1 MKNFSSFK
9 SLKSITKTN
18 DHTLTNNF
26 INPVFLKIEINYHY
40 PVMISNIITILNNL
54 TNIIEKFLYID
65 CTLGLG
71 NHFINIYTN
80 FKQYI
85 TKNILLDKDIDSI
98 NLTIDLLKQKKI
110 ISNDY
115 IIINAKKE
123 NIKENVKE
131 GTKNKFYFINDNF
144 KNLINYKELFNKED
158 ILVILADLGVS
169 MYQIKNESGFSFN
182 SDTLLDMRYDK
193 SQILTAYNVLN
204 KYNQEELSNVFN
216 KILSYKDTK
225 RLIQAIIR
233 YRQKQEIKTTQ
244 DLNKIISKVFSF
256 KYLKDYLQKIYLALR
271 IEVNNELNDL
281 NLFLENLLKINNN
294 FIVFIISYHS
304 LEGKIIKNFLKSN
317 NFKYIKEKPTK
328 EEIKIN
334 KPSRSAL
341 LWVFFSIDFNNLLLN
356 FKN

>member
-1 MKNFSSFK
+1 MKNFSS
-9 SLKSITKTN
+9 LKSIKSISKTN
-18 DHTLTNNF
+18 EYILTDKF
-26 INPVFLKIEINYHY
+26 INPFFVKNEINYHY
-40 PVMISNIITILNNL
+40 PVMISNITTILNNL
-54 TNIIEKFLYID
+54 TNIIEKFVYID

-71 NHFINIYTN
+71 NHFINIYNN

-85 TKNILLDKDIDSI
+85 TKNILVDKDINSI
-98 NLTIDLLKQKKI
+98 NLTIALLKQKEV

-115 IIINAKKE
+115 IIINLNNKKE
-123 NIKENVKE
+123 NIKENN
-131 GTKNKFYFINDNF
+131 KNKFYFINDNF

-158 ILVILADLGVS
+158 TLVILADLGVS
-169 MYQIKNESGFSFN
+169 MYQIKNDSGFSFN
-182 SDTLLDMRYDK
+182 SDTLLDMRYNK

-271 IEVNNELNDL
+271 IEVNNELDDL
-281 NLFLENLLKINNN
+281 KLFLEKLLKINNN
-294 FIVFIISYHS
+294 FIAFIISYHS
-304 LEGKIIKNFLKSN
+304 LEGKIIKSFLKSN
-317 NFKYIKEKPTK
+317 NFKYIKEKPLK

-334 KPSRSAL
+334 KPSRSSL
-341 LWVFFSIDFNNLLLN
+341 LWIFANFDFNNLLLN

>member
-1 MKNFSSFK
+1 MKNFP
-9 SLKSITKTN
+9 SLKSPKSIPKTN
-18 DHTLTNNF
+18 KHILTDKF
-26 INPVFLKIEINYHY
+26 INPAFVKNEINYHY
-40 PVMISNIITILNNL
+40 PVMISNITTILNNL
-54 TNIIEKFLYID
+54 TNIIEKFVYID

-85 TKNILLDKDIDSI
+85 VKNILLDKDINSI
-98 NLTIDLLKQKKI
+98 NLTISLLKQKEVI
-110 ISNDY
+110 NNNY
-115 IIINAKKE
+115 IIINLNTKKE
-123 NIKENVKE
+123 NIKENN
-131 GTKNKFYFINDNF
+131 KNKFYFINDNF
-144 KNLINYKELFNKED
+144 KNLINYKELYNKEYT
-158 ILVILADLGVS
+158 LVILVDLGVS

-182 SDTLLDMRYDK
+182 TDTSLDMRYNK
-193 SQILTAYNVLN
+193 SQILSACNVLN

-281 NLFLENLLKINNN
+281 KLFLENLLKINNN

-317 NFKYIKEKPTK
+317 NFKYFKEKPVK

-341 LWVFFSIDFNNLLLN
+341 LWIFANFDFNNLLLN

>member
-1 MKNFSSFK
+1 MKNSSSLK
-9 SLKSITKTN
+9 SLKSIPKTN
-18 DHTLTNNF
+18 DHILTNNF
-26 INPVFLKIEINYHY
+26 INPVFLKNEINYHY

-54 TNIIEKFLYID
+54 TTIIEKFVYID

-85 TKNILLDKDIDSI
+85 TKNILVDKDMDSI
-98 NLTIDLLKQKKI
+98 NLTIALLKQKEV

-115 IIINAKKE
+115 IIINRNNKKE
-123 NIKENVKE
+123 NIKEKN
-131 GTKNKFYFINDNF
+131 KNKFYFINDNF
-144 KNLINYKELFNKED
+144 KNLINYKEVFNKED
-158 ILVILADLGVS
+158 TLAILADLGVS

-233 YRQKQEIKTTQ
+233 YREKQEIKTTQ
-244 DLNKIISKVFSF
+244 DLNKIISRVFSF

-271 IEVNNELNDL
+271 IEVNDELNDL
-281 NLFLENLLKINNN
+281 KFFLENLLKINNN
-294 FIVFIISYHS
+294 FISFIISYHS

-341 LWVFFSIDFNNLLLN
+341 LWIFANFDFNNPLLN

>member
-1 MKNFSSFK
+1 MKNFP
-9 SLKSITKTN
+9 SLKSPKSIPKTN
-18 DHTLTNNF
+18 KHILTDKF
-26 INPVFLKIEINYHY
+26 INPAFVKNEINYHY
-40 PVMISNIITILNNL
+40 PVMISNITTILNNL
-54 TNIIEKFLYID
+54 TNIIEKFVYID

-85 TKNILLDKDIDSI
+85 VKNILLDKDINSI
-98 NLTIDLLKQKKI
+98 NLTIALLKQ
-110 ISNDY
+110 
-115 IIINAKKE
+115 KE
-123 NIKENVKE
+123 NIKENN
-131 GTKNKFYFINDNF
+131 KNKFYFINDNF
-144 KNLINYKELFNKED
+144 KNLVNYKELYNKEYT
-158 ILVILADLGVS
+158 LVILVDLGVS

-193 SQILTAYNVLN
+193 SQMLTAYNVLN

-225 RLIQAIIR
+225 RLIQAIIK

-281 NLFLENLLKINNN
+281 KLFLENLLKINDN
-294 FIVFIISYHS
+294 FIAFIISYHS

-317 NFKYIKEKPTK
+317 NFKYIKEKPVK

-341 LWVFFSIDFNNLLLN
+341 LWIFANFDFNNLLLN

>member
-1 MKNFSSFK
+1 MKNSSSLK

-18 DHTLTNNF
+18 DHILTDKF
-26 INPVFLKIEINYHY
+26 INPDFVKNEINYHY
-40 PVMISNIITILNNL
+40 PVMISNIATILNNS
-54 TNIIEKFLYID
+54 TNIIEKFVYID

-71 NHFINIYTN
+71 NHFINIYRN

-85 TKNILLDKDIDSI
+85 TKNILVDKDINSI
-98 NLTIDLLKQKKI
+98 NLTIALLKQKEVI
-110 ISNDY
+110 NNDY
-115 IIINAKKE
+115 TIINLNTKKE
-123 NIKENVKE
+123 NIKENN
-131 GTKNKFYFINDNF
+131 KNKFYFINDNF

-158 ILVILADLGVS
+158 TLVILVDLGVS

>member
-1 MKNFSSFK
+1 MRNFSSLK
-9 SLKSITKTN
+9 SLKSIPTTN
-18 DHTLTNNF
+18 EHILTDKF
-26 INPVFLKIEINYHY
+26 TNPFFVKNEINYHY
-40 PVMISNIITILNNL
+40 PVMISNITKILNNL
-54 TNIIEKFLYID
+54 TNIIEKFVYID

-85 TKNILLDKDIDSI
+85 TKNILVDKDINSI
-98 NLTIDLLKQKKI
+98 NLTIALLKQKEV

-115 IIINAKKE
+115 IIINLNTKKE
-123 NIKENVKE
+123 NIKENN
-131 GTKNKFYFINDNF
+131 KNKFYFINDNF

-158 ILVILADLGVS
+158 TLVILADLGVS

-182 SDTLLDMRYDK
+182 SDTLLDMRYNK

-225 RLIQAIIR
+225 RLIQAIIK

-281 NLFLENLLKINNN
+281 KLFLENLLKINNN

-341 LWVFFSIDFNNLLLN
+341 LWIFANFDFNNLLLN